1 MNFKFGTVFD
11 DVIVG
16 TSDDDVIDGSFGD
29 DTLLG
34 DAGDDTLFGGWG
46 SDLLLGGLDN
56 DVLAGGFEND
66 FLFGED
72 GNDILIGGFGAD
84 FLDGGEGSDT
94 VSYGD
99 SNSGVWVALEGIV
112 GSGGTAEGDH
122 LIGIE
127 NLSGSAYDD
136 TLVGD
141 KYDNTLT
148 GLQGNDTLIGGGG
161 QDFLVGGT
169 GDDKLWGDQGDDI
182 LKGGSGAD
190 QLWGSEGIDTADY
203 SDSSESIFVSLYYGN
218 GYSGDAAG
226 DSLLE
231 IENVIGGL
239 NDDIIWG
246 DDVHDNVLIGWSG
259 NDTLQG
265 LDGADELWGGDGVDT
280 ASYELSGAGVFV
292 MLADNKGY
300 WGDAEGDT
308 LYLIENVTGSQHT
321 DTLLGDDGANVL
333 DGMAGDDYLW
343 GDDEDDTL
351 IGGLGQDY
359 MYGEDGADIFKFSS
373 EKELG
378 TDMATAD
385 YLGDFNELA
394 GDKIDLSG
402 IDADPGSR
410 EPDAFKFIG
419 TNDFTGVGQVRYYN
433 DGGEYGYVELN
444 TTGDLAPDFYIE
456 VSTEFTSMMSD
467 NGFILLV

>member
-11 DVIVG
+11 DVIGG

-29 DTLLG
+29 DTLYG
-34 DAGDDTLFGGWG
+34 YAGDDTLFGGWG
-46 SDLLLGGLDN
+46 NDLLMGGLGN
-56 DVLAGGFEND
+56 DVLAGGFEKD
-66 FLFGED
+66 FLLGED
-72 GNDILIGGFGAD
+72 GDDILIGGFGAD

-99 SNSGVWVALEGIV
+99 SDSGVYVILGGLV
-112 GSGGTAEGDH
+112 GQGGTAEGDH

-136 TLVGD
+136 TLDGD

-148 GLQGNDTLIGGGG
+148 GLQGNDTLGGGEG
-161 QDFLVGGT
+161 QDILVGGT
-169 GDDKLWGDQGDDI
+169 GDDKLYGGQGDDI

-190 QLWGSEGIDTADY
+190 QLSGSDGIDTADY
-203 SDSSESIFVSLYYGN
+203 SDSSESVQVYLYYGH
-218 GYSGDAAG
+218 GYGGFAEG

-246 DDVHDNVLIGWSG
+246 DDVHDNVLVGWSG

-265 LDGADELWGGDGVDT
+265 LDGADELWGGDGIDT
-280 ASYELSGAGVFV
+280 ASYDLSDAGVFV
-292 MLADNKGY
+292 MLSDNKGY

-308 LYLIENVTGSQHT
+308 LYLIENVTGSQHI

-343 GDDEDDTL
+343 GGAEDDTL

-359 MYGEDGADIFKFSS
+359 MYGEDGADIFTFS
-373 EKELG
+373 EKEVG
-378 TDMATAD
+378 TSMATAD
-385 YLGDFNELA
+385 YLGDFSEKA
-394 GDKIDLSG
+394 GDQIDLTG
-402 IDADPGSR
+402 IDADSNPNSR
-410 EPDAFKFIG
+410 GHDAFTFIG
-419 TNDFTGVGQVRYYN
+419 NNVDFTGVGQVRYN
-433 DGGEYGYVELN
+433 EGYVEGN
-444 TTGDLAPDFYIE
+444 TDADLDPEFYIKLDIGLTPE
-456 VSTEFTSMMSD
+456 MHD
-467 NGFILLV
+467 YGFVLV